1 LSYINFGSRLLK
13 LGSGGTDVGILQ
25 WLLNKLPDSIVP
37 PVAVDGEFGSDTEA
51 AVKAFQGYFGLTV
64 DGIVGKNT
72 FLFLG
77 QPTSIYLPSGASV
90 FGSRTLQQGSSGFDV
105 WILQNRLASTAQKY
119 ADALGVP
126 ADRIFGPKTQ
136 SAVKLFQNDHG
147 LAVDGIVGPQ
157 TFYALFLH
165 TYMGGR
171 YLQTNRWDRN
181 QGYDVYWLQ
190 VHLKNLGFYSAA
202 LDGKFGIVTK
212 SAVKALQRSEGIV
225 VDGVVGPQT
234 YFHLAYS

>member
-1 LSYINFGSRLLK
+1 MSYINFGSRLLK

-212 SAVKALQRSEGIV
+212 SAVKSLQGAEGIV